1 MSGNASSSTLSAL
14 EKLHNGSFGGA
25 LGGEKLSRELAAG
38 FALDAKR
45 AAEDAMKKRA
55 IHTASSYDE
64 FKNLVACASQKPLSA
79 ADFAARAETEA
90 NRFFTGTAHPCD
102 LALAAPPGGSG
113 AEEGGGGAGDAAVS
127 ASVRAAGLARSGGAA
142 DAAAWGAPPRSCL
155 ELDRSLRRHAAAD
168 ARSAF
173 LAWLGPG
180 RLGACFKRDVD
191 APVLGAVISALAGRL
206 RAAAANG
213 AMEDVGATA
222 VELAVGLV
230 SGASPSALGLA
241 VDCLDK
247 AEKAAVGELGRAAL
261 GDDRALLE
269 RALATS

>member
-1 MSGNASSSTLSAL
+1 MSTLSAL

-55 IHTASSYDE
+55 IHTAGSYDE
-64 FKNLVACASQKPLSA
+64 FKNLVACASQKPLSS
-79 ADFAARAETEA
+79 ADFAARAEMEA

-102 LALAAPPGGSG
+102 LALAAPLNDSG
-113 AEEGGGGAGDAAVS
+113 AAMGTDGTEDAAIA

-155 ELDRSLRRHAAAD
+155 ELDRSLRRHAAVD
-168 ARSAF
+168 ARSNF
-173 LAWLGPG
+173 LAWLGPE

-191 APVLGAVISALAGRL
+191 APVLGSVISALAGAL
-206 RAAAANG
+206 RAEAAAG
-213 AMEDVGATA
+213 AHADGRPTA
-222 VELAVGLV
+222 VDLLVGLV

-247 AEKAAVGELGRAAL
+247 AEKAAVGELVAAAAVDVR
-261 GDDRALLE
+261 GLLE
-269 RALATS
+269 RSLNC